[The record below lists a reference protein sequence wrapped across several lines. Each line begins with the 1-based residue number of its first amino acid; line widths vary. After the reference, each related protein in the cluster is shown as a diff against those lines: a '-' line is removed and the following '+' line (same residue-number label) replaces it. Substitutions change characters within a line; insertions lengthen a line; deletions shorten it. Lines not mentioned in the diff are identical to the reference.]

1 MRIII
6 WKRKGVNRMARRSID
21 VIGSGMMIV
30 KKKIRKDLKGGKLG
44 LRQIRRVFN
53 IVTDEKLLC
62 INATIASQMAGKK
75 FGDLGA
81 VQTAFKSARAKAKA
95 ECK

>member
-1 MRIII
+1 
-6 WKRKGVNRMARRSID
+6 MARHSVD

-30 KKKIRKDLKGGKLG
+30 KKKIHKDLKGGKLG

-53 IVTDEKLLC
+53 IVTSEKLMC
-62 INATIASQMAGKK
+62 INATIASEMSGKK

-81 VQTAFKSARAKAKA
+81 VQTAFKSARSKAKS
-95 ECK
+95 ECS